1 MTRECTTGLDDAA
14 CAGVLRFWFDE
25 AWNDPEAARDRS
37 SFWYGGAATLDDTIR
52 ERFGRELDLASS
64 GALRHWEETATGA
77 LAVVV
82 LLDQFSRH
90 CHRGTARAFANDP
103 LALAVAKRAVAA
115 GLATSLPPP
124 GHVFLLHPFHHS
136 EVLAE
141 QERYVAAIDAL
152 ARTVPPAWRE
162 FVQGCVRYAIHHRDV
177 IARFG
182 RFPHRN
188 EALGR
193 PSTEAERE
201 YVERPD
207 GLN

>member
-1 MTRECTTGLDDAA
+1 MTRERTTRVDDAA
-14 CAGVLRFWFDE
+14 YAGVLRFWFDE
-25 AWNDPEAARDRS
+25 AWADPEVALARS
-37 SFWYGGAATLDDTIR
+37 SFWYGGETSLDDTIR
-52 ERFGRELDLASS
+52 ERFGRILDLASS

-141 QERYVAAIDAL
+141 QERYVTAIDAL
-152 ARTVPPAWRE
+152 ARTVPPAWRV
-162 FVQGCVRYAIHHRDV
+162 FVQGFARYGVHHRDV

-188 EALGR
+188 EVLGR
-193 PSTEAERE
+193 SSAEAELE
-201 YVERPD
+201 HLEQPD

>member
-1 MTRECTTGLDDAA
+1 MTRERTTRVDDAA
-14 CAGVLRFWFDE
+14 YAGVLRFWFDE
-25 AWNDPEAARDRS
+25 AWADPEAALARS
-37 SFWYGGAATLDDTIR
+37 SFWYDGETSLDDTIR
-52 ERFGRELDLASS
+52 QRFGGLLDLASS

-103 LALAVAKRAVAA
+103 PALAVAKRAIAA

-124 GHVFLLHPFHHS
+124 GLVFLLHPFHHS

-162 FVQGCVRYAIHHRDV
+162 FVQGCVRYAVYYRDV

-188 EALGR
+188 DVLGR
-193 PSTEAERE
+193 SSTEAERE
-201 YVERPD
+201 HLSRPH
-207 GLN
+207 GPN